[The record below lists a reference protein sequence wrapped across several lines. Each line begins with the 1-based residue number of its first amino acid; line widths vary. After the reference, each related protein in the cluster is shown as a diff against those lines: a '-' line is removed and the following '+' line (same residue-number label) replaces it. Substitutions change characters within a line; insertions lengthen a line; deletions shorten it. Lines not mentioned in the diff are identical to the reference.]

1 MIPDDTAVMVFSV
14 GHGTLTA
21 DGFAALLRRAD
32 IAAVVDVRRFPGSR
46 RHPHFAADALRQWLP
61 RAGIAYGWEERLG
74 GRRSRRADSVNVA
87 LRNDSFR
94 GYADYMAEPP
104 FRDALDA
111 VLEQARQRPTAIMCA
126 ESLWWRCHRRL
137 LADAA
142 VLLRGAEV
150 RHLLHDGR
158 MATHAITDSARRAG
172 DLVVYDRLTQGELL
186 GVPYPQRARRGLD
199 GPPPPRRPG

>member
-1 MIPDDTAVMVFSV
+1 MIPDDTPVMLFSV

-21 DGFAALLRRAD
+21 EEFAALLHQAD
-32 IAAVVDVRRFPGSR
+32 ITAVVDVRRFPGSR
-46 RHPHFAADALRQWLP
+46 RHPHFGADAMHRWLP
-61 RAGIAYGWEERLG
+61 QAGIAYSGDERLG
-74 GRRSRRADSVNVA
+74 GRRSRRRDSVNTA

-111 VLEQARQRPTAIMCA
+111 VLEQARQRPTTVLCA

-142 VLLRGAEV
+142 VLLRGADV

-158 MATHAITDSARRAG
+158 MATHVITDSARRAG
-172 DLVVYDRLTQGELL
+172 DLVVYDRQTQGELL
-186 GVPYPQRARRGLD
+186 DEDGSGPDRG
-199 GPPPPRRPG
+199 PRSSR